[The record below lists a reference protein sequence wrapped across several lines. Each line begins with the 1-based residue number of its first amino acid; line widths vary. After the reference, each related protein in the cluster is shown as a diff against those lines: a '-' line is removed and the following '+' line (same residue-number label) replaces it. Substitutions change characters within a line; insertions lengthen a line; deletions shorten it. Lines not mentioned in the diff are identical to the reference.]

1 MVPPKKSRKFSEAE
15 FEKVFH
21 AVEEDIIAL
30 NWHDSVFSGVV
41 EYLRRYPS
49 LARNFPS
56 FFGAF
61 FATMRTDLIIRLGRV
76 YDPEGIGK
84 ESCTLA
90 RCLHLLRDN
99 PQFFTD
105 RAITARLR
113 EDYRKANAD
122 YLTTNRVDYAQ
133 IARDLSRIE
142 RSRTRLVKLRHKE
155 YAHKDLETVLSGK
168 RDGFLSSHD
177 EVKELTKLAHETWNS
192 YSRIWNA
199 STRSAK
205 LLNGE
210 DHLLL
215 FENLRRGMKARAFS
229 WQRRSDRFIRNLTRR
244 KMTMQLGRHQPTGPP
259 ATQ

>member
-1 MVPPKKSRKFSEAE
+1 MPPPKKSRKFSEAE
-15 FEKVFH
+15 FEKVFR

-41 EYLRRYPS
+41 EYLQRYPS
-49 LARNFPS
+49 LARNYPS

-61 FATMRTDLIIRLGRV
+61 FAAMRTDLIIRLGRI
-76 YDPEGIGK
+76 YDPEGTGR

-99 PQFFTD
+99 AQFFTNS
-105 RAITARLR
+105 AITARLR

-122 YLTTNRVDYAQ
+122 FLTAHRVDHAE

-168 RDGFLSSHD
+168 RAGFLSSHN
-177 EVKELTKLAHETWNS
+177 EVKELIRLAHETWNK
-192 YSRIWNA
+192 YSQIWNA

-210 DHLLL
+210 DYVRLL
-215 FENLRRGMKARAFS
+215 ENLRRGIKVKSRCGHR
-229 WQRRSDRFIRNLTRR
+229 QLDRFVRRHTRR
-244 KMTMQLGRHQPTGPP
+244 KSAPLPGGR
-259 ATQ
+259 A